1 MDHKVVFD
9 SNVWISAIL
18 FGGKPKQAIDLALN
32 KGQIFCSIY
41 ILEEIRDVLKEN
53 FNLPQDR
60 IEELTEAILDITE
73 IIPVTGELEN
83 IITDPKDNPIIET
96 ALLAKADFLVTGDK
110 HILALRKYRNVQII
124 TVGQFLKKL

>member
-1 MDHKVVFD
+1 
-9 SNVWISAIL
+9 
-18 FGGKPKQAIDLALN
+18 
-32 KGQIFCSIY
+32 
-41 ILEEIRDVLKEN
+41 
-53 FNLPQDR
+53 LPQDR